1 MQRNI
6 ISGTISIP
14 EQQRQRQLH
23 RQLGEFANWM
33 QRPKDAN
40 QVQKDK
46 QKSVPIAMLP
56 MVF

>member
-6 ISGTISIP
+6 ISGIIKTP
-14 EQQRQRQLH
+14 QQPKQRTLH
-23 RQLGEFANWM
+23 KQLGEFADWM

-40 QVQKDK
+40 EIRKDK
-46 QKSVPIAMLP
+46 LKAVPIAMLS